1 MDMDPDDLKRE
12 RLKLPSEKEEEK
24 KKSRQGGSQLL
35 FKVLSIGALLLG
47 LVLVFF
53 LMRMDQRHE
62 ARGQELSD
70 QIDELKAVLSLV
82 SERLDE
88 DRQLI
93 SSLTTD
99 VGFVQKRLG
108 LTQNEIRKARAVA
121 ETLRKEQEK
130 DVKALSDQILRKADS
145 QQVVE
150 LDEKSETQFREVGEQ
165 IKGVQ
170 EDVKAS
176 RQELENTVQELAAI
190 GLRVSEQGSLIAT
203 TGDALEELK
212 RRGERE
218 YIQFVARKKKKITV
232 GDILLELRKAD
243 RKKHRADL
251 RLYYDDKKVDQK
263 KVYTN
268 TPLTFYVGREKIHYE
283 LVINE
288 VTKDRIRGYV
298 SVPLGKLPKP
308 SQLGTATAK

>member
-12 RLKLPSEKEEEK
+12 RLKLPSEQEEEK
-24 KKSRQGGSQLL
+24 KKSQQGGSQLL
-35 FKVLSIGALLLG
+35 FKVLAIGALLLG
-47 LVLVFF
+47 FGLVFF

-62 ARGQELSD
+62 ARSQELSD
-70 QIDELKAVLSLV
+70 QIDELQTVLSLV

-88 DRQLI
+88 DRRLI
-93 SSLTTD
+93 NSLTTD
-99 VGFVQKRLG
+99 VGLVQKRVG
-108 LTQNEIRKARAVA
+108 LTQSEIRKARAVA
-121 ETLRKEQEK
+121 EALRKEQEK
-130 DVKALSDQILRKADS
+130 DVRALSEQILRKADS
-145 QQVVE
+145 RQVVE
-150 LDEKSETQFREVGEQ
+150 LDEKSETKFQEVGEQ

-176 RQELENTVQELAAI
+176 RQELENTVQEMAAI

-203 TGDALEELK
+203 TGDALDELK

-218 YIQFVARKKKKITV
+218 YIQFDARKKKKITV

-243 RKKHRADL
+243 RKKHRANL
-251 RLYYDDKKVDQK
+251 RLYYDDKKVDRK
-263 KVYTN
+263 DVYTN

-308 SQLGTATAK
+308 SQLGTTTAK